1 MTENSVF
8 FRKLLI
14 NENTKNVTLY
24 VTSKPLSTQ
33 EVDFMGMKV
42 KVRVQDT
49 IVSGQL
55 NMVDPSTGTSMKSD
69 HAIVKKLK
77 TLKPGTELKGFTINT
92 DAPVRDL
99 ETGEPLRNLYWVEAA
114 Q

>member
-1 MTENSVF
+1 MSNSVF
-8 FRKLLI
+8 FRKLLV

-33 EVDFMGMKV
+33 EVEFMGMKV
-42 KVRVQDT
+42 QVRVQDT

-55 NMVDPSTGTSMKSD
+55 NMVDPSTGASMKSD
-69 HAIVKKLK
+69 HPLVKKLK
-77 TLKPGTELKGFTINT
+77 TLQPGTELKGFIINT

-99 ETGEPLRNLYWVEAA
+99 ETGEALRNLYWVEAA